1 MTKGTYLAKSKMAYK
16 SKQKNISEN
25 YKKVLK
31 ALVDEKYKYRTISG
45 ISNSTGLTMQ
55 KVQEE
60 LSTHGEEI
68 VVLSRKNQRRERLYT
83 TREHYK
89 KTASLT
95 EKAIGAFING
105 IY

>member
-31 ALVDEKYKYRTISG
+31 ALVGEKYKYRTISG

-55 KVQEE
+55 KV
-60 LSTHGEEI
+60 
-68 VVLSRKNQRRERLYT
+68 
-83 TREHYK
+83 
-89 KTASLT
+89 
-95 EKAIGAFING
+95 
-105 IY
+105 